1 MSFVWSFYFMKIIK
15 KINNNFALAQD
26 DNGRMLVAY
35 GKGVGFPQMPYE
47 LNDLSKIDR
56 TFYDVQKEHL
66 PMIAEA
72 DEKVVAIAMKIV
84 DYARLHVRKD
94 ISDSLY
100 YILIDH
106 INFAIERFRNNVYV
120 PMALSKEIKFT
131 YAEEFAA
138 GDWAWRYI
146 NQEFKIHLP
155 KDERSILAMHIVE
168 SEETSRRSQRE
179 ITIEEITEKV
189 LDIVSQDLDIEIDRD
204 GFNCYRFE
212 THLKYLL
219 QRIDDSVINSEN
231 IAMFEV
237 VAEKYPQIYL
247 CAKHIS
253 DYLSRELGRNI
264 SKEELLY
271 LMLHINRLSDRR

>member
-1 MSFVWSFYFMKIIK
+1 MKILK

-35 GKGVGFPQMPYE
+35 GKGVGFPPMPYE

-56 TFYDVQKEHL
+56 TFYDVQKEQL
-66 PMIAEA
+66 PVIAEA
-72 DEKVVAIAMKIV
+72 DEKVVGVAMKIV

-94 ISDSLY
+94 ISDFLY

-106 INFAIERFRNNVYV
+106 INFAIERYRNNVYV

-131 YAEEFAA
+131 YAEEFEA

-146 NQEFKIHLP
+146 NREFSISLP

-168 SEETSRRSQRE
+168 AEETTHRSQRE
-179 ITIEEITEKV
+179 ITVEEITEKAV
-189 LDIVSQDLDIEIDRD
+189 DIVSEDLGIEIDRE

-219 QRIDDSVINSEN
+219 QRIDDTIINSEN
-231 IAMFEV
+231 IQMFEV
-237 VAEKYPQIYL
+237 VAEKYPDIYL
-247 CAKHIS
+247 CAKHIG
-253 DYLSRELGRNI
+253 DYLNSQIGRTV

-271 LMLHINRLSDRR
+271 LMLHINRLSDHR